1 MPPDILREDDSALA
15 RVARKTT
22 PAAALAALGIVYG
35 DPPPP
40 LDRGSAAIAMF
51 DVGYCPHMR
60 LKEKPRERGLDG
72 RVWGWGL
79 GGWGSARPML
89 NTRDCP

>member
-1 MPPDILREDDSALA
+1 
-15 RVARKTT
+15 
-22 PAAALAALGIVYG
+22 
-35 DPPPP
+35 
-40 LDRGSAAIAMF
+40 MF

-72 RVWGWGL
+72 ASFGAGGL